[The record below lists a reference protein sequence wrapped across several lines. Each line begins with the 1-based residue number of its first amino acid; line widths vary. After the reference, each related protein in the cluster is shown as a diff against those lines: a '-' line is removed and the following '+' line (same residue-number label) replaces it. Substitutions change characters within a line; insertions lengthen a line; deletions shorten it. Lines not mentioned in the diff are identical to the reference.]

1 MVAGWYPRYLGC
13 ASLALR
19 LAIMSLEIQ
28 AWVFNLTFPGEL
40 KRVQSLEIWRLNIF
54 YIYLGLSGENNV

>member
-1 MVAGWYPRYLGC
+1 MVAGWHPSYLGR

-54 YIYLGLSGENNV
+54 YIWV